1 MLSGT
6 LLVTLE
12 KLIMSSMTPF
22 AKNANQHRQKVPRY
36 VDEGQLNE
44 EKHNAA
50 LFPGHLRSDTTG
62 GREKQIWHMY
72 AHGTV
77 KMLLFSRNSMKVSSL

>member
-12 KLIMSSMTPF
+12 KLMSSMTPF

-77 KMLLFSRNSMKVSSL
+77 KTLLFSRNSMKVSSL

>member
-1 MLSGT
+1 
-6 LLVTLE
+6 
-12 KLIMSSMTPF
+12 MTPF

-62 GREKQIWHMY
+62 GREKSRS
-72 AHGTV
+72 GTC
-77 KMLLFSRNSMKVSSL
+77 MLTGLLKCFSFPGIP

>member
-44 EKHNAA
+44 EKTQRCIV
-50 LFPGHLRSDTTG
+50 PRS
-62 GREKQIWHMY
+62 
-72 AHGTV
+72 
-77 KMLLFSRNSMKVSSL
+77 LKVRYHRG